1 MRGLLAPLSRKNG
14 WQISE
19 YIGEDT
25 PWGQQHL
32 LDRAVW
38 DAEVLRDFTRRYVI
52 AGLEDGGLGA
62 GPSGSGVLVVDETG
76 FAKRGSASAG
86 VARQYSGALGGVF
99 PCQVGVMAAWATGIG
114 QALIDRELYLP
125 REWTEDRERCRR
137 ARVPD
142 RVGFAVKPRLAE
154 QMIDRAV
161 PDLPQGQVWVA
172 ADEVYGRDGAFRRHL
187 EDHDLR
193 YVVTVQANQS
203 VLPRP
208 GWRHIARLVER
219 CAAEDEWDEL
229 PAGPSQLD
237 SRTWQWWV
245 RRIPAPDAAVGSGRA
260 RWLLARRRPETPD
273 ERDYYL
279 GWGPE
284 DTSVEDLVLVPGA
297 RWRVEEAIKLAK
309 SAAGMADSRYVTS
322 TAGIGT
328 SPCPSW
334 PRRSWP
340 SRPPPNAAASS
351 PVHPTQ
357 GARSD
362 PTLLG
367 GLAPIT
373 LTAFEIARLLV
384 LMDRQP
390 TREGRI
396 RHGLHWSRWRR
407 LHQAIAR
414 ACHRRR
420 RHDSARPP
428 PTSEPRTTAS
438 TPIYD

>member
-1 MRGLLAPLSRKNG
+1 MLDLPTDVTDLECAEGVADRLDDLLLDIAWIFPRTDLWGRAAACVRGLLAPLSRKNG

-38 DAEVLRDFTRRYVI
+38 NADALRDFTRRYVI
-52 AGLEDGGLGA
+52 AGLEDGGAGA
-62 GPSGSGVLVVDETG
+62 GPGGAGVLVVDETG

-99 PCQVGVMAAWATGIG
+99 PCQVGVMAAWATGTG

-142 RVGFAVKPRLAE
+142 RVAFAVKPRLAE

-161 PDLPQGQVWVA
+161 PDLPQGRVWVA

-187 EDHDLR
+187 EDHDLP

-219 CAAEDEWDEL
+219 CATEDEWVEL
-229 PAGPSQLD
+229 PAGPSPLD

-245 RRIPAPDAAVGSGRA
+245 RRIPVADAAVDSGRA
-260 RWLLARRRPETPD
+260 RWLLARRRPQTPD

-284 DTSVEDLVLVPGA
+284 ETSVEDLVLVPGA

-309 SAAGMADSRYVTS
+309 SAAGMADYEVRHFHGWYRHITLSQL
-322 TAGIGT
+322 
-328 SPCPSW
+328 
-334 PRRSWP
+334 
-340 SRPPPNAAASS
+340 AAAFLAVRAAAERRGEQTE
-351 PVHPTQ
+351 PPHT
-357 GARSD
+357 
-362 PTLLG
+362 G
-367 GLAPIT
+367 GP
-373 LTAFEIARLLV
+373 
-384 LMDRQP
+384 Q
-390 TREGRI
+390 
-396 RHGLHWSRWRR
+396 
-407 LHQAIAR
+407 
-414 ACHRRR
+414 
-420 RHDSARPP
+420 
-428 PTSEPRTTAS
+428 
-438 TPIYD
+438 

>member
-1 MRGLLAPLSRKNG
+1 
-14 WQISE
+14 
-19 YIGEDT
+19 
-25 PWGQQHL
+25 
-32 LDRAVW
+32 
-38 DAEVLRDFTRRYVI
+38 
-52 AGLEDGGLGA
+52 
-62 GPSGSGVLVVDETG
+62 
-76 FAKRGSASAG
+76 
-86 VARQYSGALGGVF
+86 
-99 PCQVGVMAAWATGIG
+99 MAAWATGIG

-125 REWTEDRERCRR
+125 REWTQDRERCRR

-172 ADEVYGRDGAFRRHL
+172 TDEVYGRDGAFRRHL
-187 EDHDLR
+187 EDHDLP

-219 CAAEDEWDEL
+219 CAAEDEWVEL

-279 GWGPE
+279 RWGPE

-309 SAAGMADSRYVTS
+309 SAAGMADYEVRHFHGWYRHITLSQLAAAFLAVQAAAERRGEQPGIPHRGPAVTPPS
-322 TAGIGT
+322 SVD
-328 SPCPSW
+328 SPRSPS
-334 PRRSWP
+334 PP
-340 SRPPPNAAASS
+340 SRSPASS
-351 PVHPTQ
+351 
-357 GARSD
+357 S
-362 PTLLG
+362 
-367 GLAPIT
+367 
-373 LTAFEIARLLV
+373 
-384 LMDRQP
+384 
-390 TREGRI
+390 
-396 RHGLHWSRWRR
+396 
-407 LHQAIAR
+407 
-414 ACHRRR
+414 
-420 RHDSARPP
+420 
-428 PTSEPRTTAS
+428 
-438 TPIYD
+438 

>member
-1 MRGLLAPLSRKNG
+1 MIVCDNRSGRGCRRRHDSRWSVERVFRG
-14 WQISE
+14 GDGGGGRLFPATGVAAAGQ
-19 YIGEDT
+19 GQR
-25 PWGQQHL
+25 WG
-32 LDRAVW
+32 
-38 DAEVLRDFTRRYVI
+38 TRRRPGCSTSCPAACGTVI
-52 AGLEDGGLGA
+52 EI
-62 GPSGSGVLVVDETG
+62 
-76 FAKRGSASAG
+76 R
-86 VARQYSGALGGVF
+86 ALGGVF

-125 REWTEDRERCRR
+125 REWTQDRERCRR

-172 ADEVYGRDGAFRRHL
+172 TDEVYGRDGAFRRHL
-187 EDHDLR
+187 EDHDLP

-219 CAAEDEWDEL
+219 CAAEDEWVEL

-279 GWGPE
+279 RWGPE

-309 SAAGMADSRYVTS
+309 SAAGMADYEVRHFHGWYRHITLSQLAAAFLAVQAAAERRGEQPGIPHRGPAVTPPS
-322 TAGIGT
+322 SVD
-328 SPCPSW
+328 SPRSPS
-334 PRRSWP
+334 PP
-340 SRPPPNAAASS
+340 SRSPASS
-351 PVHPTQ
+351 
-357 GARSD
+357 S
-362 PTLLG
+362 
-367 GLAPIT
+367 
-373 LTAFEIARLLV
+373 
-384 LMDRQP
+384 
-390 TREGRI
+390 
-396 RHGLHWSRWRR
+396 
-407 LHQAIAR
+407 
-414 ACHRRR
+414 
-420 RHDSARPP
+420 
-428 PTSEPRTTAS
+428 
-438 TPIYD
+438 